1 MIRKVQY
8 ESQERRE
15 AQVNAALQANGIKNL
30 EEANEICD
38 KLGID
43 PYQICEDTQRICFE
57 NAKWAYV
64 AGAAIAIKKGCKSAA
79 ECAEAIG
86 I

>member
-43 PYQICEDTQRICFE
+43 PYQICEDTQRICF
-57 NAKWAYV
+57 
-64 AGAAIAIKKGCKSAA
+64 
-79 ECAEAIG
+79 
-86 I
+86 

>member
-1 MIRKVQY
+1 MIRKVVY

-15 AQVNAALQANGIKNL
+15 QNVNAALQKYGIKNL

-43 PYQICEDTQRICFE
+43 PYKICEDTQRICFE
-57 NAKWAYV
+57 NAKWAYGP
-64 AGAAIAIKKGCKSAA
+64 AGFLHPRFCGRRP
-79 ECAEAIG
+79 
-86 I
+86 